1 MKKLTSMMI
10 VGFLVL
16 AALAFAA
23 PGPTIDVMPRWLR
36 AGLYIGPTASVATAT
51 KNRITNTVTADV
63 DYNFPSATIVCNDS
77 WTVTATGVKPGD
89 PCFLGLG
96 PRDGGVQSIVA
107 INSTFMA
114 FSDAVDTVKVRHCP
128 AGTAIDPPDSG
139 FVVRCISSQ

>member
-1 MKKLTSMMI
+1 MKRALTFIGLSLM
-10 VGFLVL
+10 L
-16 AALAFAA
+16 AMVAFAA
-23 PGPTIDVMPRWLR
+23 GPTIQRARWVFFGGV
-36 AGLYIGPTASVATAT
+36 GLGNDTA
-51 KNRITNTVTADV
+51 KNRITQTVTADV
-63 DYNFPSATIVCNDS
+63 DYNFPSATIVCTD
-77 WTVTATGVKPGD
+77 TPATPAVGVKAGD
-89 PCFLGLG
+89 PCFLGMG

>member
-1 MKKLTSMMI
+1 MKRIGILLM
-10 VGFLVL
+10 LAVL
-16 AALAFAA
+16 GSITAFALT
-23 PGPTIDVMPRWLR
+23 PVTKQVGRW
-36 AGLYIGPTASVATAT
+36 AFMSGLFIGNATET
-51 KNRITNTVTADV
+51 NRITRTVTADV
-63 DYNFPSATIVCNDS
+63 DYNFPSSTIVCNDS
-77 WTVTATGVKPGD
+77 WTATATGVKPGD